1 MVPLPQSKNEFFIS
15 QLVADNKIA
24 RCDVIQQFLDKYP
37 DAIVSQYDRKGR
49 QINVKNSAK
58 LLKRILKYGF

>member
-24 RCDVIQQFLDKYP
+24 RRDVIQQFLVKYP
-37 DAIVSQYDRKGR
+37 DAIVSQYDRGNR
-49 QINVKNSAK
+49 RVIVKNSAK
-58 LLKRILKYGF
+58 LLNRIINYGW